1 MTSSRPGAVA
11 VTGPAS
17 SGAAGDRRLA
27 GGRAGLAAVGTSLGC
42 FLLTALLG
50 PSAMQP
56 ELRGAAWQPPY
67 SLTVHPSP
75 YLVIGL
81 VAAGVLIGTVGL
93 ALCWRAVR
101 KGWRCR
107 PGPLMA
113 AGLLVVAAFTL
124 MPPVGSADHLNYA
137 AYGRMAVTG
146 HDPYVTRA
154 VDVPGDPVI
163 SEVEEWRRTPSVY
176 GPVATATQALASW
189 VGGDS
194 VRLTVFVLSLFN
206 ALAFALTAWILYRTA
221 GTAERRLRV
230 TLLWT
235 CNPLLLY
242 HLVGGAHND
251 ALAVCPMVAGLA
263 LFSAR
268 RRGRPGTVPRSLG
281 AGALIAVGGAIKVPA
296 ALVGGGLAWAL
307 ARDGRAPGARRA
319 AALRLAALA
328 AGALAV
334 TAATYAIAGPHT
346 FDQLRRAADQ
356 VSLATPWHL
365 ADLVFGRENRVFIKI
380 GWLTLFAVLAVL
392 LARALPR
399 ARPADGG
406 ADTGVEGE
414 RVAAALVLAWLLA
427 TPYELPWYSG
437 FAWAALALLPW
448 SRFDWLLLAHTAAL
462 SLGYLPARDPEL
474 IGLPSSLDFLLD
486 VVRPGVIPVTLTVIL
501 IAAVRMCLRRPDPA
515 PAPAPPPRAPT
526 GSPG

>member
-1 MTSSRPGAVA
+1 VTPSCPGAA
-11 VTGPAS
+11 A
-17 SGAAGDRRLA
+17 SGAAGGAA
-27 GGRAGLAAVGTSLGC
+27 GARAGLAAVGTSLAC

-56 ELRGAAWQPPY
+56 ELRGPAGQPPY
-67 SLTVHPSP
+67 SLSVHPSP
-75 YLVIGL
+75 HLVIGL
-81 VAAGVLIGTVGL
+81 VAAGMIIGTAGL

-101 KGWRCR
+101 KGRRYR
-107 PGPLMA
+107 PGALMA
-113 AGLLVVAAFTL
+113 AGLLVTAAFAL

-137 AYGRMAVTG
+137 AYGRMAVLG
-146 HDPYVTRA
+146 HDPYSTSA

-176 GPVATATQALASW
+176 GPVATGTQALASW

-221 GTAERRLRV
+221 DTDERRLRV
-230 TLLWT
+230 ALLWT

-263 LFSAR
+263 LFAA

-307 ARDGRAPGARRA
+307 ARDGREPGARGS

-334 TAATYAIAGPHT
+334 TAATYAFAGPHT

-365 ADLVFGRENRVFIKI
+365 VDLLVGREKRVFIKI

-399 ARPADGG
+399 VRPAAGG
-406 ADTGVEGE
+406 AGTGGEGE

-448 SRFDWLLLAHTAAL
+448 SRFDWVLLAHTAAL
-462 SLGYLPARDPEL
+462 SLGYLPARDPKL

-486 VVRPGVIPVTLTVIL
+486 VARPGVIPVLLTVIL
-501 IAAVRMCLRRPDPA
+501 IVAVRMCLRRPDPV
-515 PAPAPPPRAPT
+515 PAPGPPPRAAA